1 MPIRIWKCKIQS
13 TVDTRNYRLATKKM
27 EVYMAFTAPNETYSG
42 KVYQVDAGTDK
53 TIVIGGENVLPFNSF
68 EGNMPNRPVIAYEIQ
83 DVPPDDWPDTLKK
96 VYEGVSGDPVTW
108 AKHCQDKLN
117 AKAIA
122 LRLIGTHPDRENRS
136 AEDAAKT
143 VKDVLAAVKVPLIIL
158 GSNNIEKDTSI
169 LVAAAEAAKDK
180 NCFIGKAMEENYK
193 TIVAACM
200 ANNHKLIAMS
210 QLDINLSKQLNILI
224 TQMGFDKERLVTDP
238 MCSALGYG
246 LDYTY
251 SVMERIRLAA
261 LTQND
266 LTMQT
271 PMLGDIG
278 MYVWK
283 VKESTATEAELP
295 VGGALEPRGIAWET
309 LTAGALM
316 IAGAELLIMRHPE
329 AVKAVE
335 KLIDELI

>member
-1 MPIRIWKCKIQS
+1 
-13 TVDTRNYRLATKKM
+13 
-27 EVYMAFTAPNETYSG
+27 MAFTAPNETSAG
-42 KVYQVDAGTDK
+42 KVFQIDAGMDK
-53 TIVIGGENVLPFNSF
+53 KIVFGGENVLPFHLF
-68 EGNMPNRPVIAYEIQ
+68 EGNVPNRPVVAYEIQ
-83 DVPPDDWPDTLKK
+83 DVPPDDWPETVKK
-96 VYEGVSGDPVTW
+96 AYAGVSGDPVTW

-136 AEDAAKT
+136 PQDAAKT
-143 VKDVLAAVKVPLIIL
+143 VKDVLAAISIPLLIL
-158 GSNNIEKDTSI
+158 GSNHVEKDAAI
-169 LVAAAEAAKDK
+169 LMAAAEAAKDK
-180 NCFIGKAMEENYK
+180 NCFLGKAQEENYK

-200 ANNHKLIAMS
+200 ANNLKLIAMS

-224 TQMGFDKERLVTDP
+224 TQMGFDKENLVTDP

-266 LTMQT
+266 ATMQM
-271 PMLGDIG
+271 PMLADVG
-278 MYVWK
+278 MNAWK
-283 VKESTATEAELP
+283 AKEAIATEAELP
-295 VGGALEPRGIAWET
+295 IGGVLEQRAIAWEAV
-309 LTAGALM
+309 TASALM

-329 AVKAVE
+329 AINAVE
-335 KLIDELI
+335 KLIDELM

>member
-1 MPIRIWKCKIQS
+1 
-13 TVDTRNYRLATKKM
+13 
-27 EVYMAFTAPNETYSG
+27 MAFTAPNETCSG
-42 KVYQVDAGTDK
+42 KVYQVESGKDK
-53 TIVIGGENVLPFNSF
+53 TIVIGGENVLPFHSF
-68 EGNMPNRPVIAYEIQ
+68 EGTIPNRPVIAYEIQ

-108 AKHCQDKLN
+108 AKYCQDKLN

-122 LRLIGTHPDRENRS
+122 LRLIGTHPDRENRTP
-136 AEDAAKT
+136 EEAAKT
-143 VKDVLAAVKVPLIIL
+143 VKDVLAAVTIPVIIL
-158 GSNNIEKDTSI
+158 GSNNIEKDTSV
-169 LVAAAEAAKDK
+169 LVAAAEAAKGR

-200 ANNHKLIAMS
+200 ANDHKLIAMS

-224 TQMGFDKERLVTDP
+224 TQMGFDKERMVTDP

-278 MYVWK
+278 MYAWK
-283 VKESTATEAELP
+283 VKESNAPEEELP
-295 VGGALEPRGIAWET
+295 IGGALEPRGIAWET

-329 AVKAVE
+329 AVKAIE
-335 KLIDELI
+335 KLIDELM